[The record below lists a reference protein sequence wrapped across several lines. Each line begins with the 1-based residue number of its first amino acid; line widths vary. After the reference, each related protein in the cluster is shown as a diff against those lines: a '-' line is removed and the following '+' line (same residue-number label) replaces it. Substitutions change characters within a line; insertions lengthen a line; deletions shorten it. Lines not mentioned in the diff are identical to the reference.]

1 MAIFGLLW
9 LAWALPTG
17 QSPQSVAFQ
26 AADRVQVYGT
36 YYPTGDRTRP
46 VVLLF
51 HQSESNRGEYAQIAP
66 RLVELGFNALAIDGR
81 VGGPMWGL
89 RNQTYDRLRRVAG
102 YEEALRDL
110 EAALDW
116 VIQSGHTGPVL
127 AWGSSYSAALVFLL
141 VKGRWAPGGAGTQA
155 ARHPQVAGVLS
166 FSPWEY
172 LWGENTVR
180 EAAAKVR
187 VPVFITSAKG
197 EAAQARVIFRSVGS
211 SKKVQFVPR
220 RDGRHGSPAL
230 DSEDGEEY
238 WQAVRAFLTQF
249 Q

>member
-1 MAIFGLLW
+1 MTGRVVVAIFGFLW
-9 LAWALPTG
+9 MAWALPTSR
-17 QSPQSVAFQ
+17 SPQSVAFQ

-66 RLVELGFNALAIDGR
+66 RLVELGFNALAIDQR

-89 RNQTYDRLRRVAG
+89 RNQTYERLRRSAG

-116 VIQSGHTGPVL
+116 VSQSGHTGPVL
-127 AWGSSYSAALVFLL
+127 VWGSSYSSALVFLL
-141 VKGRWAPGGAGTQA
+141 A
-155 ARHPQVAGVLS
+155 AQHPKVAGILS

-180 EAAAKVR
+180 QAAAKVR
-187 VPVFITSAKG
+187 VPVFITSAKN
-197 EAAQARVIFRSVGS
+197 EVAQARVIFQSVAS
-211 SKKVQFVPR
+211 RKKVQFVPR

-230 DSEDGEEY
+230 YGADREEY

-249 Q
+249 H